1 MKDEAWISEEEEEGR
16 KFSLRRL
23 LIGDP
28 LSTAQAIHERLTKV
42 KALAVFASDA
52 LSSTAYATEE
62 IMLVLILAG
71 SQAIHLAWPLALAIA
86 TLLVIVAFSYE
97 QTIHAY
103 PTGGGAYIV
112 THENLGELPGL
123 TAAAA
128 LLTDY
133 VLTVAVSVSAGVAA
147 LTSAY
152 PPLYP
157 YRVALALFFIGMIML
172 LNLRG
177 IRESGTIF
185 AIPTYMFIAIMLT
198 MLGTGLYRWY
208 VLKTTGVP
216 LPMPPRIQ
224 YEAQQGLTLFLILRA
239 FSSGC
244 AALTGV
250 EAISDGIPAFKPPEA
265 RNAAQTLIAMASLL
279 ITMFLGITFLAY
291 QFGIVPNE
299 MTHETLVSQLGRFI
313 FGDGSVMYYL
323 LQAATMLILILA
335 ANTSFSDFPRL
346 SSILARDRY
355 MPTQFGNIGD
365 RLVFSNGIITLGL
378 LSSLLVVIFQGETTR
393 LIPLYAVGVF
403 LSFTLSQSGM
413 VRRWFKLRTPGWQVK
428 ALINGIGAF
437 ATGVVFLVFAATKFI
452 YGAWMVLLW
461 IPIFISFFLAV
472 HRHYQDVARQLSLES
487 TGSPPP
493 IRRHRVI
500 LPIGDVHRG
509 VLVALNYAL
518 SISDDVTAVYVETDP
533 AKTEKILRKWEAWGN
548 GVRLEVLPSP
558 YRSLVRPLVRYVTR
572 IDDRRR
578 RDQVVTIVLPQFV
591 PVKWWHRLLHNQT
604 AILIHAAF
612 LFRREVMVTDV
623 PFHLHQ

>member
-1 MKDEAWISEEEEEGR
+1 MRDDTLLYEEEETR

-157 YRVALALFFIGMIML
+157 YRVALALFFIGLIML

-185 AIPTYMFIAIMLT
+185 AIPTYMFIAIMLA

-265 RNAAQTLIAMASLL
+265 KNAAQTLIAMASLL
-279 ITMFLGITFLAY
+279 ITMFLGITFLSY

-378 LSSLLVVIFQGETTR
+378 LSSALVVIFQGETTR

-413 VRRWFKLRTPGWQVK
+413 VRRWFKMRTPGWQIK
-428 ALINGIGAF
+428 AAINGIGAF

-493 IRRHRVI
+493 IRRHRVVV
-500 LPIGDVHRG
+500 PIGDVHRG

-533 AKTEKILRKWEAWGN
+533 TKTEKVLKKWKAWGN

-558 YRSLVRPLVRYVTR
+558 YRSLVHPLVRYVTR

>member
-1 MKDEAWISEEEEEGR
+1 MRDDTLLYEEEETR

-157 YRVALALFFIGMIML
+157 YRVALALFFIGLIML

-185 AIPTYMFIAIMLT
+185 AIPTYMFIAIMLA

-265 RNAAQTLIAMASLL
+265 KNAAQTLIAMASLL
-279 ITMFLGITFLAY
+279 ITMFLGITFLSY

-378 LSSLLVVIFQGETTR
+378 LSSALVVIFQGETTR

-413 VRRWFKLRTPGWQVK
+413 VRRWFKLRTPGWQIK
-428 ALINGIGAF
+428 AAINGIGAF

-533 AKTEKILRKWEAWGN
+533 TKTEKVLKKWEAWGN

-558 YRSLVRPLVRYVTR
+558 YRSLVHPLVRYVTR

>member
-1 MKDEAWISEEEEEGR
+1 MRDDTLLYEEEETR

-157 YRVALALFFIGMIML
+157 YRVALALFFIGLIML

-185 AIPTYMFIAIMLT
+185 AIPTYMFIAIMLA

-265 RNAAQTLIAMASLL
+265 KNAAQTLIAMASLL
-279 ITMFLGITFLAY
+279 ITMFLGITFLSY

-378 LSSLLVVIFQGETTR
+378 LSSALVVIFQGETTR

-413 VRRWFKLRTPGWQVK
+413 VRRWFKMRTPGWQIK
-428 ALINGIGAF
+428 AAINGIGAF

-533 AKTEKILRKWEAWGN
+533 TKTEKILKKWEAWGN

>member
-1 MKDEAWISEEEEEGR
+1 MDDNLIFEEEEVR
-16 KFSLRRL
+16 RFSLRRL
-23 LIGDP
+23 LIGSP

-71 SQAIHLAWPLALAIA
+71 SEAIHLAWPLALAIA

-157 YRVALALFFIGMIML
+157 HRVPLALFFIGLIML

-185 AIPTYMFIAIMLT
+185 AVPTYMFIAIMLT

-208 VLKTTGVP
+208 LFKTTGVP
-216 LPMPPRIQ
+216 LPMSPQIH
-224 YEAQQGLTLFLILRA
+224 YEAKQGLTLFLILRA

-265 RNAAQTLIAMASLL
+265 KNAAQTLIAMASLL

-365 RLVFSNGIITLGL
+365 RLVFSNGIITLGM
-378 LSSLLVVIFQGETTR
+378 LSSLLVIIFQGETTR

-413 VRRWFKLRTPGWQVK
+413 VRRWFKLRTPGWQIK

-472 HRHYQDVARQLSLES
+472 HRHYQDVARQLSLAA

-493 IRRHRVI
+493 IRRHRVV

-509 VLVALNYAL
+509 VLIALNYAL

-533 AKTEKILRKWEAWGN
+533 TKTEKVLKKWEAWGN

-558 YRSLVRPLVRYVTR
+558 YRSLVRPLVRYVMR

-623 PFHLHQ
+623 PFHLHE

>member
-1 MKDEAWISEEEEEGR
+1 MRDDTLLYEEEETR

-157 YRVALALFFIGMIML
+157 YRVALALFFIGLIML

-185 AIPTYMFIAIMLT
+185 AIPTYMFIAIMLA

-265 RNAAQTLIAMASLL
+265 KNAAQTLIAMASLL
-279 ITMFLGITFLAY
+279 ITMFLGITFLSY

-378 LSSLLVVIFQGETTR
+378 LSSALVVIFQGETTR

-413 VRRWFKLRTPGWQVK
+413 VRRWFKLRTPGWQIK
-428 ALINGIGAF
+428 AAINGIGAF

-493 IRRHRVI
+493 IRRHRVVV
-500 LPIGDVHRG
+500 PIGDVHRG

-533 AKTEKILRKWEAWGN
+533 TKTEKVLKKWEAWGN

>member
-1 MKDEAWISEEEEEGR
+1 MRDDTLLYEEEETR

-157 YRVALALFFIGMIML
+157 YRVALALFFIGLIML

-185 AIPTYMFIAIMLT
+185 AIPTYMFIAIMLA

-265 RNAAQTLIAMASLL
+265 KNAAQTLIAMASLL
-279 ITMFLGITFLAY
+279 ITMFLGITFLSY

-378 LSSLLVVIFQGETTR
+378 LSSALVVIFQGETTR

-413 VRRWFKLRTPGWQVK
+413 VRRWFKLRTPGWQIK
-428 ALINGIGAF
+428 AAINGIGAF

-533 AKTEKILRKWEAWGN
+533 TKTEKILKKWEAWGN

>member
-1 MKDEAWISEEEEEGR
+1 MRDDTLLYEEEEAR

-157 YRVALALFFIGMIML
+157 YRVPLALFFIGLIML

-198 MLGTGLYRWY
+198 MLGAGLYRWY

-265 RNAAQTLIAMASLL
+265 KNAAQTLIAMASLL
-279 ITMFLGITFLAY
+279 ITMFLGITFLSY

-428 ALINGIGAF
+428 AMINGIGAF

-533 AKTEKILRKWEAWGN
+533 AKTEKILKKWEAWGN

>member
-1 MKDEAWISEEEEEGR
+1 MRDDTLLYEEEETR

-157 YRVALALFFIGMIML
+157 YRVALALFFIGLIML

-185 AIPTYMFIAIMLT
+185 AIPTYMFIAIMLA

-265 RNAAQTLIAMASLL
+265 QNAAQTLIAMASLL
-279 ITMFLGITFLAY
+279 ITMFLGITFLSY

-378 LSSLLVVIFQGETTR
+378 LSSALVVIFQGETTR

-413 VRRWFKLRTPGWQVK
+413 VRRWFKMRTPGWQIK
-428 ALINGIGAF
+428 AAINGIGAF

-533 AKTEKILRKWEAWGN
+533 TKTEKVLKKWEAWGN

-558 YRSLVRPLVRYVTR
+558 YRSLVHPLVRYVTR

>member
-1 MKDEAWISEEEEEGR
+1 MRDDTLLYEEEETR

-157 YRVALALFFIGMIML
+157 YRVALALFFIGLIML

-185 AIPTYMFIAIMLT
+185 AIPTYMFIAIMLA

-265 RNAAQTLIAMASLL
+265 KNAAQTLIAMASLL
-279 ITMFLGITFLAY
+279 ITMFLGITFLSY

-378 LSSLLVVIFQGETTR
+378 LSSALVVIFQGETTR

-413 VRRWFKLRTPGWQVK
+413 VRRWFKMRTPGWQIK
-428 ALINGIGAF
+428 AAINGIGAF

-533 AKTEKILRKWEAWGN
+533 TKTEKVLKKWEAWGN

-558 YRSLVRPLVRYVTR
+558 YRSLVHPLVRYVTR

>member
-1 MKDEAWISEEEEEGR
+1 MRDDTLLYEEEETR

-157 YRVALALFFIGMIML
+157 YRVALALFFIGLIML

-185 AIPTYMFIAIMLT
+185 AIPTYMFIAIMLA

-265 RNAAQTLIAMASLL
+265 KNAAQTLIAMASLL
-279 ITMFLGITFLAY
+279 ITMFLGITFLSY

-378 LSSLLVVIFQGETTR
+378 LSSALVVIFQGETTR

-413 VRRWFKLRTPGWQVK
+413 VRRWFKLRTPGWQIK
-428 ALINGIGAF
+428 AAINGIGAF

-461 IPIFISFFLAV
+461 IPVFISFFLAV

-493 IRRHRVI
+493 IRRHRVVV
-500 LPIGDVHRG
+500 PIGDVHRG

-533 AKTEKILRKWEAWGN
+533 TKTEKVLKKWKAWGN

>member
-1 MKDEAWISEEEEEGR
+1 MRDDTLLYEEEETR

-157 YRVALALFFIGMIML
+157 YRVALALFFIGLIML

-185 AIPTYMFIAIMLT
+185 AIPTYMFIAIMLA

-265 RNAAQTLIAMASLL
+265 KNAAQTLIAMASLL
-279 ITMFLGITFLAY
+279 ITMFLGITFLSY

-378 LSSLLVVIFQGETTR
+378 LSSALVVIFQGETTR

-413 VRRWFKLRTPGWQVK
+413 VRRWFKLRTPGWQIK
-428 ALINGIGAF
+428 AAINGIGAF

-533 AKTEKILRKWEAWGN
+533 TKTEKVLKKWEAWGN